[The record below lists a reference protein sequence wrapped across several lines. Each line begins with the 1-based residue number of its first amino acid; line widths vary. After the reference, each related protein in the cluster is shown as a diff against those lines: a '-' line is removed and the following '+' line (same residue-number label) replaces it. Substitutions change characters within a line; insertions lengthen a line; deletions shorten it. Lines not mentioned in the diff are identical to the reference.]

1 MQPKDIIIYAQK
13 KLRSAEVLEVID
25 EINNFFRDDWL
36 NVRYNY
42 RYDIET
48 SYAGR
53 AYASQAVLSDTGASF
68 ATDGT
73 LIGQTITNGTTGAI
87 GTITAVTATTITAP
101 LSGTAEWSNGDPYTI
116 LLTNNIHIPK
126 NINRVISVYHGTE
139 RIFGSLSDIS
149 LLNSTGEIKD
159 PYADNPYI
167 PSPTVQG
174 VVVRDDYVL
183 SFVDDI
189 ATTSDITLICE
200 KIIDEITSDDITT
213 DMDIPDKFTMPISIY
228 VLKELYDYEKYYDRQ
243 KKTDYEER
251 FLKIMESA
259 KKSVAVERSDNIIR
273 ENTPKPLI
281 EGIEVLTPIDVPQFE
296 RNNMENLG

>member
-36 NVRYNY
+36 NVRYSY
-42 RYDIET
+42 RYDIKT
-48 SYAGR
+48 LYSGTAD
-53 AYASQAVLSDTGASF
+53 ASQAVLSDTGASF

-101 LSGTAEWSNGDPYTI
+101 LSGTVEWSNGDPYTI

-159 PYADNPYI
+159 PYADNPYT

>member
-36 NVRYNY
+36 NVRYSY
-42 RYDIET
+42 RYDIKT
-48 SYAGR
+48 LYSGTAD
-53 AYASQAVLSDTGASF
+53 ASQAVLSDTGASF

-101 LSGTAEWSNGDPYTI
+101 LSGTVEWSNGDPYTI